1 MTVIVTVVLI
11 FVGFVVLIIFHVCIS
26 ERLSRRGSMVERGA
40 NGGRSMSIDDLEK
53 LPCYDY
59 VAKGNTSSPV
69 DCAVCLESLITGDK
83 CRLLPICKHSFHAQC
98 VDTWLLKTPLCPI
111 CRSNAHSHSENQVI
125 GNSDYLVA
133 PNSVSRESQTATR
146 SQQHDNMVVLVQL
159 RESLENGPSTNVVM
173 ENPTLGSHNLV
184 REE

>member
-1 MTVIVTVVLI
+1 
-11 FVGFVVLIIFHVCIS
+11 
-26 ERLSRRGSMVERGA
+26 MVERGA
-40 NGGRSMSIDDLEK
+40 NGGRSMSMDELEK

-83 CRLLPICKHSFHAQC
+83 CRLLPMCKHSFHVQC
-98 VDTWLLKTPLCPI
+98 VDTWLLKTPFCPI
-111 CRSNAHSHSENQVI
+111 CRSNANSHSGNQVT

-133 PNSVSRESQTATR
+133 PN

-159 RESLENGPSTNVVM
+159 RENLENVQSTNVVM

>member
-1 MTVIVTVVLI
+1 
-11 FVGFVVLIIFHVCIS
+11 
-26 ERLSRRGSMVERGA
+26 MVERGA

-83 CRLLPICKHSFHAQC
+83 CRS
-98 VDTWLLKTPLCPI
+98 T
-111 CRSNAHSHSENQVI
+111 AHSHSENQVI
-125 GNSDYLVA
+125 GNSDHLVA

-159 RESLENGPSTNVVM
+159 RESRENGPSTNVVM
-173 ENPTLGSHNLV
+173 ENPTLGSLNLV